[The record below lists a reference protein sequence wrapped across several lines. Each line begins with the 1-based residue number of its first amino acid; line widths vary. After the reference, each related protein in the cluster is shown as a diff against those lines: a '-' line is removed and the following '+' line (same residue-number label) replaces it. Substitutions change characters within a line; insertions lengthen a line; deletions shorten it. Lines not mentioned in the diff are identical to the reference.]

1 MLFMN
6 ATLCRSLPENVAQ
19 SLLVVV
25 QVPGVQ
31 PMVSMDDTL
40 ECEDIV
46 KADSSVRR
54 MLAER
59 YGITDMASIAADP
72 WYYGDRTG
80 AQNRSPFRGDC
91 CGCAAK
97 VLLWL
102 GLTAHPSAGRRHLT
116 MAVTQLWRLRPH
128 LSQMPDAA
136 NVRLLGVCDGCG
148 LMVPE
153 TLHRPVIGI

>member
-1 MLFMN
+1 
-6 ATLCRSLPENVAQ
+6 
-19 SLLVVV
+19 
-25 QVPGVQ
+25 
-31 PMVSMDDTL
+31 MVSMDDTL

-80 AQNRSPFRGDC
+80 AQHSPFQSGC
-91 CGCAAK
+91 CQCPAK

-102 GLTAHPSAGRRHLT
+102 RLAAIAVAGRWHLNYGGYT
-116 MAVTQLWRLRPH
+116 AVVTAPLLNQMQPMARYWVF
-128 LSQMPDAA
+128 
-136 NVRLLGVCDGCG
+136 
-148 LMVPE
+148 
-153 TLHRPVIGI
+153 VIGFGLQLSGS

>member
-1 MLFMN
+1 MKTTCAEHVPN
-6 ATLCRSLPENVAQ
+6 RVAQ
-19 SLLVVV
+19 LLLAVV

-59 YGITDMASIAADP
+59 YGITDMATIAADP

-80 AQNRSPFRGDC
+80 AQHGPFRDKC
-91 CGCAAK
+91 CGCIDE

-102 GLTAHPSAGRRHLT
+102 RLTAS
-116 MAVTQLWRLRPH
+116 QLLRALAPGLWQLH
-128 LSQMPDAA
+128 S
-136 NVRLLGVCDGCG
+136 CG
-148 LMVPE
+148 DCSP
-153 TLHRPVIGI
+153 T